1 KADLAGADRVQGDV
15 EANLLLA
22 HPEPPAGAP
31 TGTPAWSPPILRTV
45 AERGDGV
52 QALVSAVAQHAAWS
66 QSSGEWQRRRERR
79 LRDQVRAL
87 LVRDVAGFAFARDG
101 SPKPAFAPLLADVSA
116 GKVSPQ
122 EASRRILEQFRRS
135 ADA

>member
-1 KADLAGADRVQGDV
+1 
-15 EANLLLA
+15 
-22 HPEPPAGAP
+22 
-31 TGTPAWSPPILRTV
+31 
-45 AERGDGV
+45 
-52 QALVSAVAQHAAWS
+52 LVSAVAQHAAWS
-66 QSSGEWQRRRERR
+66 QSSGEWTRRRERR

-101 SPKPAFAPLLADVSA
+101 SPKPAFASLMADVSA

-122 EASRRILEQFRRS
+122 EASRRILEQFRRV